1 MARYKDNLRQ
11 CPKCHEEFYPGECD
25 VVATFPVVPPG
36 ADLEVLEPAPR
47 SGWRRELARMN
58 PTPLKGN
65 RFVNRLARRRCPVC
79 GYLLPPNIDRVP
91 TVNVAVVGNYN
102 SGKSHYIASLIQ
114 QLHQGLMQ
122 ASTKYARFV
131 SVTTDVENFYHNNYI
146 IPLYNNQQ
154 MLPNTQPLYTGYVG
168 FQNEPLI
175 YELTVKISEEYLA
188 KSINLVI
195 HDAAGEDYASP
206 EKIVEFTR
214 HVLNAKALIYLADP
228 LEIPKIAKEM
238 PSYIV
243 RPTQASSPS
252 AMLNKIEML
261 MEQLKGTRPGMGLQ
275 GIPVAVTL
283 SKSDLLKKLRPIS
296 QAYNIFTNPSYGYSG
311 GIDFDDL
318 DIVNREV
325 QEILNK
331 FEGHSLLQAIGQSQK
346 ARFFAVSAT
355 GEPPDASG
363 IYAKVE
369 PIRCLD
375 PFLWIL
381 HQMELVP
388 ENS

>member
-11 CPKCHEEFYPGECD
+11 CPKCHSEFYPGECD
-25 VVATFPVVPPG
+25 VVATFPEKTKG
-36 ADLEVLEPAPR
+36 EVLEEAPK
-47 SGWRRELARMN
+47 SGLRRELARMHS
-58 PTPLKGN
+58 TPLKGS

-79 GYLLPPNIDRVP
+79 GYFLPPNIDRVP

-122 ASTKYARFV
+122 SSTKYARFV
-131 SVTTDVENFYHNNYI
+131 SVTPDVEGFYHNNYI
-146 IPLYNNQQ
+146 IPLYSNQQ
-154 MLPNTQPLYTGYVG
+154 MLPNTRPLGDG
-168 FQNEPLI
+168 EIIEPLV
-175 YELTVKISEEYLA
+175 YELTVRISDEYLP

-195 HDAAGEDYASP
+195 HDASGEDYASP
-206 EKIVEFTR
+206 EKIVAFTR

-238 PSYIV
+238 PGHIV
-243 RPTQASSPS
+243 LPTQANSPS
-252 AMLNKIEML
+252 AMLSKIEML

-275 GIPVAVTL
+275 DIPVAVTL

-296 QAYNIFTNPSYGYSG
+296 QAYNIFANPSYGYSG

-331 FEGHSLLQAIGQSQK
+331 FEGHSLLQAISESK
-346 ARFFAVSAT
+346 RARFFAVSAT

-363 IYAKVE
+363 SYAKVE

-381 HQMELVP
+381 HQLELVP
-388 ENS
+388 ENW